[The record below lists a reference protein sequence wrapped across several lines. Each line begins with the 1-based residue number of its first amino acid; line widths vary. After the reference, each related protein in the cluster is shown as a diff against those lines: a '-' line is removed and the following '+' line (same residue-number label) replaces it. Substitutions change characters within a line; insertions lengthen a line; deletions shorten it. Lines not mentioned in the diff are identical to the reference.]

1 MKHLKNI
8 STERHV
14 DVRSIF
20 SIETFLIGILTN
32 NNSSA

>member
-20 SIETFLIGILTN
+20 YRDIFN
-32 NNSSA
+32 RNFN